1 MIRRYLEDNDL
12 DNHDRGTT
20 AGLAVACLRAGDED
34 SALEV
39 FRSAVKPSP
48 AMEGTVGADEDEGEE
63 DWAMNEAEERIVEIL
78 EAEGEVLPELLG
90 YYLDRLQKDRSQEA
104 AFGVSKAWGY
114 LRLIGAMFFVICW
127 CIVLGPRLVC
137 TK

>member
-1 MIRRYLEDNDL
+1 MSKPLWWFFIRRYLEENDL

-39 FRSAVKPSP
+39 FQSAVKPSP
-48 AMEGTVGADEDEGEE
+48 TMEGTVGTDGDEGEE
-63 DWAMNEAEERIVEIL
+63 DWAVIKAEERIVEIL
-78 EAEGEVLPELLG
+78 KAEGEVLPELLG

-104 AFGVSKAWGY
+104 AFGVSRAWVYLHLKA
-114 LRLIGAMFFVICW
+114 AMFFV
-127 CIVLGPRLVC
+127 VR
-137 TK
+137 